1 MKKIYLVL
9 IVFYCVFFGELSAQ
23 TTGVPRQ
30 YSLDECLKIG
40 SDQNLEILAAQ
51 SQIQAQSANLTAAF
65 GSYLPSIGASFGY
78 QRRLNLDGGQ
88 QVNVLGFAPPPN
100 NYSMGASASYTLFDG
115 FAREARYS
123 NAEKSLNAQ
132 ELNIRRLEMQIKW
145 NITQQY
151 MAILRASQV
160 VKIRKENIVAGKNE
174 LERVKARYEAG
185 VAPIGAVYSQEADLA
200 QRELAFVQA
209 ENQVN
214 IAKAQILTTM
224 GLDPAAEAEFSESS
238 IPSTISLSEIDS
250 YERSVG
256 SFKDAVHRSL
266 NQRLDVSA
274 VQARKDAAETQIS
287 AARAGYMP
295 TITANG
301 GWSWANS
308 QFQDFSLFGQSF
320 IGLSVRVP
328 IFENFNSNANIEQ
341 AKLSVT
347 QIDIEGRQIEQTVRS
362 QVQQAFLNLQT
373 AKKQIEI
380 SERSLKSAQMNYES
394 AKERYTVGAGSVT
407 DYLLANSQLITAKID
422 RVNAIYTYFES
433 KSQMQFALGELR

>member
-9 IVFYCVFFGELSAQ
+9 IVFYCVLFGEISAQ

-40 SDQNLEILAAQ
+40 SDQNLEIIAAQ
-51 SQIQAQSANLTAAF
+51 SQIQVQSANLTAAF

-100 NYSMGASASYTLFDG
+100 NYSLGASASYTLFDG

-185 VAPIGAVYSQEADLA
+185 VSPIGAVYSQEADLA

-238 IPSTISLSEIDS
+238 IPSTISISEIDS

-266 NQRLDVSA
+266 SQRLDVSA

-407 DYLLANSQLITAKID
+407 DYLLANSQLITSKID
-422 RVNAIYTYFES
+422 RINAIYTYFES